1 MSQPIN
7 PSIRPTQTKSPRVA
21 TKFSWSDPDQRNPAI
36 LLGILCLALV
46 IAYWNMF
53 SLTSAAWANPLY
65 SHGYLLPAFALGIFW
80 LRRQPFQWT
89 PPSERWIG
97 VGILV
102 GALLIRIFAAIF
114 DMAPVDRLSFI
125 VAMFGI
131 FLLVGGLQC
140 VRWAWPGICFLVF
153 MFPLPSV
160 LENSLLMHLQRV
172 ATVCST
178 LILQTLGIAAYR
190 AGNVIT
196 LPGVVENLTVAEE
209 CSGLRMLTIFGAMS
223 VAMIFL
229 IDRPWWDKF
238 IVLLSAIPI
247 AVLSNVVRIVLTA
260 LLYLLTTDEHARQ
273 LAHDVSG
280 LLMMV
285 WGLGFLWI
293 EFQILSRV
301 TIPEEVS
308 HVKLATTKRQAPIP
322 IR

>member
-1 MSQPIN
+1 MSQPSN
-7 PSIRPTQTKSPRVA
+7 VSIRPAQIKHPVLA

-46 IAYWNMF
+46 IAYWNMLSF
-53 SLTSAAWANPLY
+53 TSAAWADPLY
-65 SHGYLLPAFALGIFW
+65 SHGYLLPLFALGIFW
-80 LRRQPFQWT
+80 IRRQPFQWT

-102 GALLIRIFAAIF
+102 VALLVRVFAAFI

-131 FLLVGGLQC
+131 FLLVGGLHC
-140 VRWAWPGICFLVF
+140 VRWAWPGIGFLVF
-153 MFPLPSV
+153 MFPLPS
-160 LENSLLMHLQRV
+160 LMEDSLLMHLQRV
-172 ATVCST
+172 ATICST
-178 LILQTLGIAAYR
+178 LVLQTLGIAAYR

-238 IVLLSAIPI
+238 IVLLSAVPI

-260 LLYLLTTDEHARQ
+260 LLYLITTNEQARQ

-293 EFQILSRV
+293 EFQILSRLTV
-301 TIPEEVS
+301 PEEAA
-308 HVKLATTKRQAPIP
+308 HVKLAGTKRQTPIP
-322 IR
+322 VR

>member
-7 PSIRPTQTKSPRVA
+7 APFYPTQTKRPAPA

-46 IAYWNMF
+46 IAYWNMI
-53 SLTSAAWANPLY
+53 SHTSHAWADPLY
-65 SHGYLLPAFALGIFW
+65 SHGYLLPLFSLGLLW

-89 PPSERWIG
+89 TPSERWIG
-97 VGILV
+97 AGILT
-102 GALLIRIFAAIF
+102 ASLLVRVFAAFF

-125 VAMFGI
+125 LALMGI
-131 FLLVGGLQC
+131 FVLVGGFQC
-140 VRWAWPGICFLVF
+140 IRWAWPGIAFLVF
-153 MFPLPSV
+153 MFPLPSL

-172 ATVCST
+172 ATICST
-178 LILQTLGIAAYR
+178 MVLETLGIAAHR
-190 AGNVIT
+190 QGNVIS
-196 LPGVVENLTVAEE
+196 LPGVVDSLTVAEE

-223 VAMIFL
+223 VAMVFL

-238 IVLLSAIPI
+238 IVLLSAVPI

-260 LLYLLTTDEHARQ
+260 LLYLITTDEGARQ

-293 EFQILSRV
+293 EFQILSRLSV
-301 TIPEEVS
+301 TEEVG
-308 HVKLATTKRQAPIP
+308 HAKLTGTKRQATMPV
-322 IR
+322 R